1 MGIKVKERIF
11 VRLLCTIVVCLTLFF
26 DYLYIDKLL
35 QNWHL
40 YSSIPQLMNLFLI
53 GLVGYATLNILVTL
67 GVKWSW
73 I

>member
-11 VRLLCTIVVCLTLFF
+11 VRLLCIVIVCLTLLF

-35 QNWHL
+35 QNWQL
-40 YSSIPQLMNLFLI
+40 YTSVPHVMNLFMI
-53 GLVGYATLNILVTL
+53 GLVGYATLNILVAL
-67 GVKWSW
+67 GVKWAW